1 MKNIYLTPVVSV
13 FFLSNEDVVR
23 TSGDIDV
30 TVNGTTYT
38 NTFLGNGE
46 RGVLDGLQSQ
56 SE

>member
-23 TSGDIDV
+23 TSGDLDV

-38 NTFLGNGE
+38 NKFLGNGE
-46 RGVLDGLQSQ
+46 RGVLDGLQS
-56 SE
+56 